1 MMKLLYVCILFGLIF
16 VSGLVMSAPED
27 RGIYFFKAGNMFPE
41 SNLDYARIIMNKLI
55 QYSHLCSIASLFQF
69 DFKEKQLH

>member
-27 RGIYFFKAGNMFPE
+27 RGIYFFKTGNMFPE

-55 QYSHLCSIASLFQF
+55 
-69 DFKEKQLH
+69 